1 MSKWEDEVWNRL
13 CDKVHRGPPQDA
25 TITNEILLNILGTL
39 SHIKRSLKTLEWVI
53 GIVAILW
60 LYKWIVPII

>member
-13 CDKVHRGPPQDA
+13 CDKVHHGPPKDA

-39 SHIKRSLKTLEWVI
+39 SHIKKSLKTLEWVI